1 MQDNQQR
8 KVTTL
13 DELSRLRTAP
23 HIRVRVEAALAVAAK
38 AVHKENPA
46 DVNYLK
52 RRQWARRALKD
63 VRATVDEIMWSVVAD
78 PAIVAAGNAATD
90 AQILAAV
97 AAVVAEQID

>member
-38 AVHKENPA
+38 AVHKESPTDPNFA
-46 DVNYLK
+46 K
-52 RRQWARRALKD
+52 RRAWARKALRD
-63 VRATVDEIMWSVVAD
+63 IRATVDEIMWSVVAD
-78 PAIVAAGNAATD
+78 AAVVSAGNAVTD
-90 AQILAAV
+90 DQLLAAV